1 MEYIGEHL
9 WAGQLGN
16 LFVIVSFVAA
26 LLSTY
31 AYFKSSKETEE
42 HKDSWRDLGRL
53 AFRIHSIGVI
63 GIVCMLFFMLMNNY
77 FEYHYI

>member
-16 LFVIVSFVAA
+16 LFVIISFVAA

-31 AYFKSSKETEE
+31 SYLRSAKEQLLRV
-42 HKDSWRDLGRL
+42 SLYL
-53 AFRIHSIGVI
+53 ATQQ
-63 GIVCMLFFMLMNNY
+63 
-77 FEYHYI
+77 

>member
-16 LFVIVSFVAA
+16 LFVVVSFVAA

-42 HKDSWRDLGRL
+42 HSL
-53 AFRIHSIGVI
+53 
-63 GIVCMLFFMLMNNY
+63 
-77 FEYHYI
+77 